1 MPPRSCPR
9 WDVPAPKRWATST
22 LVTSHSGVDTLDLV
36 RATPSAMVV
45 CARAVGS
52 VVERFVHTEE
62 VAGSIPAPPTTFS
75 LRWRSPCETMRQG
88 ATYQGR
94 IFVHMAAPIIVG
106 ILLFLVLGVLASSVF
121 IVRQQTAVIVERLGK
136 FARVANPGLN
146 FKIPIIERIAKRV
159 ELRVRQLDLTVETKT
174 HDNVFVTIPVSVQF
188 QVSNAYDS
196 YYRLASPNQ
205 QITAYVFD
213 RVRSSLSQ
221 LDLDDAFS
229 SKDRIAREIEQTLSQ
244 EMDGYGFRIVNTLVT
259 DINPDPT
266 VRASMNSINAAQRE
280 REAAISLAEA
290 EKIKVV
296 KQAEADAESK
306 KLQGEG
312 IANQRKAIVDGLV
325 NQYEALR
332 DAGIGSEAQEML
344 LLTQYF
350 DTLQEIAKH
359 SSTQTLMLPS
369 NPGGVADAMTELRN
383 SLVSSGLAVA
393 QKQEGSPR
401 N

>member
-1 MPPRSCPR
+1 MY
-9 WDVPAPKRWATST
+9 TT
-22 LVTSHSGVDTLDLV
+22 I
-36 RATPSAMVV
+36 
-45 CARAVGS
+45 AV
-52 VVERFVHTEE
+52 
-62 VAGSIPAPPTTFS
+62 
-75 LRWRSPCETMRQG
+75 L
-88 ATYQGR
+88 
-94 IFVHMAAPIIVG
+94 
-106 ILLFLVLGVLASSVF
+106 
-121 IVRQQTAVIVERLGK
+121 VIVMVLLTQALFVVKQQQAYIIERLGK
-136 FARVANPGLN
+136 FNRVAQPGLN
-146 FKIPIIERIAKRV
+146 VKIPFFDRIVKRV
-159 ELRVRQLDLTVETKT
+159 ELRIQQLDLTVETKT
-174 HDNVFVTIPVSVQF
+174 HDNVFVTIPVSVQY
-188 QVSNAYDS
+188 QVSNAADS
-196 YYRLASPNQ
+196 YYRLASPSQ

-229 SKDRIAREIEQTLSQ
+229 SKDRIAREIELTLSQ

-290 EKIKVV
+290 EKIKIV

-325 NQYEALR
+325 SQYESLR

-359 SSTQTLMLPS
+359 SRTQTLMLPS

-383 SLVSSGLAVA
+383 SLLSSSMATSQYA
-393 QKQEGSPR
+393 RDMPE

>member
-1 MPPRSCPR
+1 MPPSLLPEMGRPRSSP
-9 WDVPAPKRWATST
+9 WAIST
-22 LVTSHSGVDTLDLV
+22 LVTPHSGVDTLDLV
-36 RATPSAMVV
+36 RTTPSAMVV

-62 VAGSIPAPPTTFS
+62 VAGSIPAPPTNSS

-94 IFVHMAAPIIVG
+94 IFVHMAASIIVG